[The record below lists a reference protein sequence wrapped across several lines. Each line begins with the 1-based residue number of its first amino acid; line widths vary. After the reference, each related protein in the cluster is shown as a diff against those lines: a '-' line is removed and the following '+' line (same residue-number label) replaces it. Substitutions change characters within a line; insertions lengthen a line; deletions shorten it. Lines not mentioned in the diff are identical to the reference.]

1 MTVSDTK
8 QQQEESVVARAVLPA
23 VPPPLEDLS
32 AVELVLAQ
40 LLVDPVVGLAHPPR
54 QPRPARRVH
63 RVLLEVLYE
72 VLGEAGN

>member
-63 RVLLEVLYE
+63 RVLLEVLYK